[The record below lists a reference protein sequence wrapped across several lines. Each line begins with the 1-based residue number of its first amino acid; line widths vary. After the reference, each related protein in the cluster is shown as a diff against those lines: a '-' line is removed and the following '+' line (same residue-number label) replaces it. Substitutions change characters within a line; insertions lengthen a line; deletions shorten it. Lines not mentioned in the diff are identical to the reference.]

1 MIVKPESDGNAQ
13 RMMRGTYS
21 LRVHVSTSA
30 LSTSLL
36 APMHNPAT
44 AIFRI
49 LLCPLAERRGS

>member
-21 LRVHVSTSA
+21 LRVHVSTGA
-30 LSTSLL
+30 LSTSLPV
-36 APMHNPAT
+36 PMHDPAT

-49 LLCPLAERRGS
+49 LLCPLAGVRGS